1 MKRIGI
7 MGGTFNPVHKGHL
20 ALAMAAQA
28 QYALDEVV
36 FIPSGNP
43 PHKAAGTVIDKK
55 YRLAMVKLAIKGK
68 KRWSVS
74 RLEVD
79 RPGLSYAVDTFS
91 ALRQKYGQRAKL
103 FYLMGLDSLNEIRGW
118 KKPLELFTLCE
129 FIVATR
135 PGTRGRILLK
145 ETDKVH
151 WLKLKEA
158 VSASEVRRRLKAGK
172 PVSKFVPARI
182 AAYIKAKG
190 LYQ

>member
-20 ALAMAAQA
+20 ALAKAAQER
-28 QYALDEVV
+28 YALDEVV
-36 FIPSGNP
+36 FVPSGNP
-43 PHKAAGTVIDKK
+43 PHKAAGTVIDKGE
-55 YRLAMVKLAIKGK
+55 RLAMVKLAIRGK

-103 FYLMGLDSLNEIRGW
+103 FYIMGLDSLNEIRGW

-135 PGTRGRILLK
+135 PGTKGRILLK

-158 VSASEVRRRLKAGK
+158 VSASEIRGRLKAGK
-172 PVSKFVPARI
+172 PVSRLVPRAI